1 MEFKNVKDAIQF
13 MLELSEKGTMMKTN
27 GIDSTIEDYKEVYR
41 EALYSMCDL
50 LGVEDLY
57 LKPKEDKEADQVE
70 PILAV
75 LIACLVYIAV
85 FVGVSWAKDKI
96 NDWDDK

>member
-1 MEFKNVKDAIQF
+1 MA
-13 MLELSEKGTMMKTN
+13 
-27 GIDSTIEDYKEVYR
+27 
-41 EALYSMCDL
+41 
-50 LGVEDLY
+50 
-57 LKPKEDKEADQVE
+57 

-85 FVGVSWAKDKI
+85 FVGVSWVKDKI

>member
-1 MEFKNVKDAIQF
+1 M
-13 MLELSEKGTMMKTN
+13 
-27 GIDSTIEDYKEVYR
+27 
-41 EALYSMCDL
+41 
-50 LGVEDLY
+50 
-57 LKPKEDKEADQVE
+57 E

-85 FVGVSWAKDKI
+85 FAGVSWVKNKI

>member
-70 PILAV
+70 PTLAV